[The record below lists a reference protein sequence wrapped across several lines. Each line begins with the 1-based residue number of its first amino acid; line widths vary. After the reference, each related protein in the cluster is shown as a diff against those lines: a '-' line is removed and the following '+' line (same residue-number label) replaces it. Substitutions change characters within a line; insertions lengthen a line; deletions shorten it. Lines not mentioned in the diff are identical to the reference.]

1 MTPRFRQII
10 ITTAVILIVILLAG
24 ATYQGVATALERR
37 KYPHPGS
44 LIDVGG
50 HQLHIYCTGEGS
62 PAVVLEASA
71 SGMSAAWG
79 LVQPRI
85 AQVTQV
91 CSYDRAGL
99 GWSEA
104 GDRPYD
110 PGRVPDE
117 LHALLRAA
125 GVPPPYVLSG
135 HSLGASFMRMF
146 ANRYAGEV
154 AALVEIDPA
163 VAIGDEP
170 PLLPLSPWLA
180 RAGLL
185 RATRLSSAAADGLPE
200 PSLGAL
206 SSFLNRPDHL
216 TRAAR
221 EIARWN
227 ETVELGA
234 NAEVASVR
242 VATLSTTELR
252 DQDAAHF
259 TVQSPFLNDPAS
271 AKRAVAGIAAAVTQT
286 RQKMKKPE
294 PKVGPGKAERTSRH

>member
-1 MTPRFRQII
+1 MNARFRHVL

-50 HQLHIYCTGEGS
+50 HQLHIYCTGEGA
-62 PAVVLEASA
+62 PAVILEASA

-79 LVQPRI
+79 LVQP
-85 AQVTQV
+85 QVAELTQV

-125 GVPPPYVLSG
+125 GVSPPYVLSG
-135 HSLGASFMRMF
+135 HSLGASFMRVF
-146 ANRYAGEV
+146 ASRYAGEIAAVV
-154 AALVEIDPA
+154 AIDPA
-163 VAIGDEP
+163 VEMNGEP

-180 RAGLL
+180 RTGVL

-221 EIARWN
+221 EVARWN
-227 ETVELGA
+227 DAVQLGGRA
-234 NAEVASVR
+234 DLKGVQ
-242 VATLSTTELR
+242 VATVSTREL
-252 DQDAAHF
+252 QDLDDAYY
-259 TVQSPFLNDPAS
+259 VVPSPFLSDPVS
-271 AKRAVAGIAAAVTQT
+271 AKRAVAGIMAAVTQA
-286 RQKMKKPE
+286 RQKTQKPE
-294 PKVGPGKAERTSRH
+294 PKSRPAR

>member
-1 MTPRFRQII
+1 MNARFRHILT
-10 ITTAVILIVILLAG
+10 TTAIVLIVILLAG
-24 ATYQGVATALERR
+24 ATYQGVATGLERR

-62 PAVVLEASA
+62 PAVILEASA

-79 LVQPRI
+79 LVQP
-85 AQVTQV
+85 QVSELTQV

-125 GVPPPYVLSG
+125 KVAPPYVLSG
-135 HSLGASFMRMF
+135 HSLGASFMRLF
-146 ANRYAGEV
+146 ASRYTAET

-163 VAIGDEP
+163 VALEGEP
-170 PLLPLSPWLA
+170 SLLPLSPWLA
-180 RAGLL
+180 RTGVL

-221 EIARWN
+221 EVALWNDAVRLGERADLAR
-227 ETVELGA
+227 L
-234 NAEVASVR
+234 R
-242 VATLSTTELR
+242 VVTISTLQRR
-252 DQDAAHF
+252 DLND
-259 TVQSPFLNDPAS
+259 TYLVVQSPFLNDPAS
-271 AKRAVAGIAAAVTQT
+271 AKRVVAGIVAAV
-286 RQKMKKPE
+286 
-294 PKVGPGKAERTSRH
+294 ERTRRN

>member
-1 MTPRFRQII
+1 MTLRLRHILT
-10 ITTAVILIVILLAG
+10 TTAVIAIVILLAG

-79 LVQPRI
+79 LVQPGV
-85 AQVTQV
+85 AAVTQV

-125 GVPPPYVLSG
+125 AVPPPYVLSG
-135 HSLGASFMRMF
+135 HSLGASFIRVF

-154 AALVEIDPA
+154 AGLVEIDPA
-163 VAIGDEP
+163 AAIEGEP

-180 RAGLL
+180 RTGVL
-185 RATRLSSAAADGLPE
+185 RATRLSSAAAHGLPE

-216 TRAAR
+216 ARAAR
-221 EIARWN
+221 EIAHWN
-227 ETVELGA
+227 EAVQLGA
-234 NAEVASVR
+234 RAELAPIH
-242 VATLSTTELR
+242 VATISTRELR
-252 DQDAAHF
+252 DRDDDGF
-259 TVQSPFLNDPAS
+259 ILQSPFLNDAMS
-271 AKRAVAGIAAAVTQT
+271 ARRAVTGIVAAVNRA
-286 RQKMKKPE
+286 RQKTQKPE
-294 PKVGPGKAERTSRH
+294 PKPGPVHR

>member
-1 MTPRFRQII
+1 MTVRLRHILT
-10 ITTAVILIVILLAG
+10 TTAVVLIVILLAG

-37 KYPHPGS
+37 RYPHPGS

-50 HQLHIYCTGEGS
+50 HQLHIYCTGEGA

-79 LVQPRI
+79 LVQPEVAR
-85 AQVTQV
+85 VTQV

-104 GDRPYD
+104 GDRSYD

-135 HSLGASFMRMF
+135 HSLGASFMRVF
-146 ANRYAGEV
+146 ASRYAGEV
-154 AALVEIDPA
+154 AGLVEIDPA
-163 VAIGDEP
+163 VAMAGEP

-180 RAGLL
+180 RTGVL
-185 RATRLSSAAADGLPE
+185 RATRLSSSAANGLPE

-216 TRAAR
+216 ARAAR
-221 EIARWN
+221 EIAHWN
-227 ETVELGA
+227 ETVRVGERADL
-234 NAEVASVR
+234 ASVR
-242 VATLSTTELR
+242 VATISTTGLR
-252 DQDAAHF
+252 DREDEMF
-259 TVQSPFLNDPAS
+259 TLQSPFLNDPMS
-271 AKRAVAGIAAAVTQT
+271 AKRAVAGILDALKNARHRGSKDPRL
-286 RQKMKKPE
+286 RQDL
-294 PKVGPGKAERTSRH
+294 

>member
-1 MTPRFRQII
+1 MNARFRHVLA
-10 ITTAVILIVILLAG
+10 TTAIILIVILLAG

-62 PAVVLEASA
+62 PAVILEASA

-79 LVQPRI
+79 LVQP
-85 AQVTQV
+85 QVAERTQV

-125 GVPPPYVLSG
+125 GVSPPYVLSG
-135 HSLGASFMRMF
+135 HSLGASFMRVF
-146 ANRYAGEV
+146 ASRYAGEI

-163 VAIGDEP
+163 VEMNGEP

-180 RAGLL
+180 RTGVL

-221 EIARWN
+221 EVARWN
-227 ETVELGA
+227 DAVQLGSRA
-234 NAEVASVR
+234 DLKGVR
-242 VATLSTTELR
+242 VATVSTRELQNL
-252 DQDAAHF
+252 DD
-259 TVQSPFLNDPAS
+259 TYYVVPSPFLSDPTS
-271 AKRAVAGIAAAVTQT
+271 AKRAVAGIAAAVTQA
-286 RQKMKKPE
+286 RQKTRKPE
-294 PKVGPGKAERTSRH
+294 PKSGPAR

>member
-1 MTPRFRQII
+1 MTVRLRHILT
-10 ITTAVILIVILLAG
+10 TTAVVLIVILLAG

-37 KYPHPGS
+37 RYPHPGS

-50 HQLHIYCTGEGS
+50 HQLHIYCTGEGA

-79 LVQPRI
+79 LVQPEVAR
-85 AQVTQV
+85 VTQV

-135 HSLGASFMRMF
+135 HSLGASFMRGF
-146 ANRYAGEV
+146 ASRYAGEV
-154 AALVEIDPA
+154 AGLVEIDPA
-163 VAIGDEP
+163 VAMAGEP

-180 RAGLL
+180 RTGVL
-185 RATRLSSAAADGLPE
+185 RATRLSSAAANGLPE

-216 TRAAR
+216 ARAAR
-221 EIARWN
+221 EIAHWN
-227 ETVELGA
+227 ETVRLG
-234 NAEVASVR
+234 ERSDLASVR
-242 VATLSTTELR
+242 VATISTTGLR
-252 DQDAAHF
+252 DREDEMF
-259 TVQSPFLNDPAS
+259 TLQSPFLNDPMS
-271 AKRAVAGIAAAVTQT
+271 AKRAVAGILEAVEKT
-286 RQKMKKPE
+286 RHRGSKDPRLRQ
-294 PKVGPGKAERTSRH
+294 VL

>member
-1 MTPRFRQII
+1 MNARVRQILT
-10 ITTAVILIVILLAG
+10 TTAVIFIVILLAG

-62 PAVVLEASA
+62 PAVILEASA

-79 LVQPRI
+79 LVQPQV
-85 AQVTQV
+85 ATVTQV

-110 PGRVPDE
+110 PSRVPDE

-135 HSLGASFMRMF
+135 HSLGASFLRVF
-146 ANRYAGEV
+146 ASRYPGEV
-154 AALVEIDPA
+154 AGLVQIDPA
-163 VAIGDEP
+163 AVTDGEP

-180 RAGLL
+180 RTGVL
-185 RATRLSSAAADGLPE
+185 RATRLSSAAAEGLPE

-221 EIARWN
+221 EVARWN
-227 ETVELGA
+227 DAVRLGEHA
-234 NAEVASVR
+234 DITR
-242 VATLSTTELR
+242 VAAVATVSTRELR
-252 DQDAAHF
+252 DLDDAYF
-259 TVQSPFLNDPAS
+259 VVQSPFLNDPAS
-271 AKRAVAGIAAAVTQT
+271 AKQAVAGILAAVTHA
-286 RQKMKKPE
+286 RQKTKTKRPE
-294 PKVGPGKAERTSRH
+294 LKLRPAN